1 MLAQV
6 WVVIAAIAAAQMF
19 FLIRGRLPDVVGPM
33 IGIGLG
39 VMLAY
44 GALGFEVVS
53 GGGQVRQR
61 PEPELALLGLS
72 IVGTNAILLFTDAI
86 ESLELGSLVGSR

>member
-6 WVVIAAIAAAQMF
+6 WILIAAIGAFQMF
-19 FLIRGRLPDVVGPM
+19 FVIRGRLPDVVGPM

-39 VMLAY
+39 IMLAY

-53 GGGQVRQR
+53 GGGQVRQQ
-61 PEPELALLGLS
+61 PEPELALLGLA
-72 IVGTNAILLFTDAI
+72 ILGTNAILLFTDAI